1 MIYKCIF
8 LVSVVQ
14 YLLLVQHVELI
25 SRAHAEAG
33 VPVVVVLTVVWRA
46 VVDGTLVRGAVVGG
60 TVEGGAV
67 VDGTVEGG
75 TVVGGTFG
83 SVGGSVEGVG
93 VGAVMVVMM
102 IGGGDST
109 PCIWTGEKERGE
121 VGEDGRR
128 GERGGLGSLV
138 AGLRCRDTCL
148 SS

>member
-1 MIYKCIF
+1 M
-8 LVSVVQ
+8 
-14 YLLLVQHVELI
+14 
-25 SRAHAEAG
+25 
-33 VPVVVVLTVVWRA
+33 
-46 VVDGTLVRGAVVGG
+46 RGAVVGGTVEGG

-121 VGEDGRR
+121 VGGGREKR
-128 GERGGLGSLV
+128 RERWVRIIGSRTAVLGYMSVLTTSASGV
-138 AGLRCRDTCL
+138 I
-148 SS
+148 